1 MEGDYASNPVDVT
14 LSNNATATVNVTI
27 TNDDVFELTE
37 TFIANL
43 YFSDQETVLPGVS
56 LNRTSAQVNILDND
70 CESSVLYNMVL
81 HDISMHVCINLNHF
95 HSSLNYRY

>member
-14 LSNNATATVNVTI
+14 LSNNANATVKVTI

-43 YFSDQETVLPGVS
+43 YFSDQETVPPGVS
-56 LNRTSAQVNILDND
+56 LDLNRTSAQVNILDND

-81 HDISMHVCINLNHF
+81 HDISMHVCIT
-95 HSSLNYRY
+95 